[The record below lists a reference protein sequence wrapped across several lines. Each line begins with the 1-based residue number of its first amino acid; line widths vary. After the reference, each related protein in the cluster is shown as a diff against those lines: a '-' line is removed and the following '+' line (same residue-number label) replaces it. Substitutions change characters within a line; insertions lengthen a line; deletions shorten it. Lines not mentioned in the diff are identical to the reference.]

1 MKMEDMKRVKA
12 FKVFNS
18 DWTCRDF
25 KYEVG
30 KEYFQNGT
38 IKLCENGFHACIN
51 LVDCFNYYSFNSENK
66 VAEVELFGTFDE
78 TKENNKICAS
88 NIKIIKELSWEFVLK
103 NCNSGNYN
111 SGNRNS
117 GHRNSG
123 NYNSGNYNSGN
134 RNSGHRN
141 SGHRNSGNYNFGD
154 YNSGDYNSGNYNSG
168 DYNSGN
174 CNSGDFNTKTFY
186 FLFNKPIRNKNYI
199 KPNFFFNVILNIWV
213 GEQEMSNE
221 EKINNPNFYINLG
234 YLKTI
239 EYKDAWLNAWN
250 KAKMKD
256 DFKEEYNKLVNIPNF
271 DKEIFKEI
279 TGIDIDKD

>member
-30 KEYFQNGT
+30 KEYFQDGD

-78 TKENNKICAS
+78 TKENDKICAS

-103 NCNSGNYN
+103 NCNSGYRNSGYRNSGNYN
-111 SGNRNS
+111 SGY
-117 GHRNSG
+117 RNSG
-123 NYNSGNYNSGN
+123 NYNSGN
-134 RNSGHRN
+134 
-141 SGHRNSGNYNFGD
+141 
-154 YNSGDYNSGNYNSG
+154 
-168 DYNSGN
+168 YNSGN

-186 FLFNKPIRNKNYI
+186 FLFNKPIINKNYI
-199 KPNFFFNVILNIWV
+199 KPNFFFNVILNVWIS
-213 GEQEMSNE
+213 EEEMSNE
-221 EKINNPNFYINLG
+221 EKINNSNFHINLG
-234 YLKTI
+234 YLKRI
-239 EYKDAWLNAWN
+239 AYKDAWLNAWN
-250 KAKMKD
+250 KAKTKD
-256 DFKEEYNKLVNIPNF
+256 DFKKEYNKLINIPNF

-279 TGIDIDKD
+279 TGIDINDSIKI